1 MSSSEVGLWWEIRPG
16 SSAGRGSCQ
25 GSVKFFLRTWK
36 TVSLRSLPA
45 QTSKKWCIKA
55 RNTMLVVFDD
65 DWNYVFLIKE
75 FRKKGCHGAP
85 ALNSRYRYK
94 CLYKQGIKHESYP
107 TLIKIPSHLKHV
119 KTYRRWSRDV
129 HKLLAM
135 CFGVFSLNE
144 LKHLMDAKKN
154 CSWKLW
160 FKDI

>member
-1 MSSSEVGLWWEIRPG
+1 MGDKTWLECRTGFMSGFCQVFPQNLENSFFTEP
-16 SSAGRGSCQ
+16 SCTNFQ
-25 GSVKFFLRTWK
+25 
-36 TVSLRSLPA
+36 
-45 QTSKKWCIKA
+45 KWCIKA

-94 CLYKQGIKHESYP
+94 CLYKQGIKCESYP

-119 KTYRRWSRDV
+119 KTDRRWSRDV